1 MPAFAAGF
9 LSALIGLFLYR
20 WTGFQHW
27 VDRFL
32 VTLGQSVYELNRYN
46 LDDQVRLR
54 KAQRD
59 AIALVQCLFTLSIAT
74 MGIVVVSGLP
84 FLAVSFAG
92 RSGVDVVG
100 QALLGS
106 VPICVIYVW
115 RFRRPTSADQYPA
128 GKQCF
133 YYLTLGVP
141 SVSLSAGR
149 IDRWVCGDRPAN
161 EGIIVTGLARAGTTA
176 MLRVLHQNDRTWC
189 LTYRQ
194 MPFPMAPR
202 LWKTLNRARSR
213 AVQRTHRD
221 GLWVDLDSPEA
232 FDEFIW
238 RVILKEDFYRDGALH
253 RHAVSTQ
260 QIEQFQRL
268 ATVGASPSL
277 VYLSKNNNFL
287 LRAESFLEQTQQYTL
302 VLLYRDPIQHA
313 QSLLRQHRLHCQLQ
327 LQSPFVVDYM
337 DMLGHHEFGLN
348 RRDFVFESQA
358 FRHHD
363 PDTVDYWI
371 ERWLDYYRYA
381 LTLPRDRIRIIGND
395 AVRNDPVSVSDAVL
409 AGSAIDQPS
418 RSLDGV
424 QVEADSSTP
433 LIKEAYQVF
442 SQLQRASV

>member
-1 MPAFAAGF
+1 MPAIAAGF
-9 LSALIGLFLYR
+9 LSALIGLFLYH
-20 WTGFQHW
+20 WTGFQHL

-46 LDDQVRLR
+46 LDDQVRLL

-59 AIALVQCLFTLSIAT
+59 AIALVRCLFTLSLAT
-74 MGIVVVSGLP
+74 VGIVVVSGLP
-84 FLAVSFAG
+84 FLAVSFVG

-100 QALLGS
+100 RALLGS
-106 VPICVIYVW
+106 LPICVIYVW
-115 RFRRPTSADQYPA
+115 RLRRPTSADQYSA

-141 SVSLSAGR
+141 SVGLTAGR
-149 IDRWVCGDRPAN
+149 VDRWVCGDRPAN
-161 EGIIVTGLARAGTTA
+161 KGIIVTGLARAGTTA
-176 MLRVLHQNDRTWC
+176 MLRVLHSNDQTWC

-202 LWKTLNRARSR
+202 LWKTVNRARSR
-213 AVQRTHRD
+213 AVERTHRD
-221 GLWVDLDSPEA
+221 GLLVDLDSPEA
-232 FDEFIW
+232 FDEFVW
-238 RVILKEDFYRDGALH
+238 RVILKEHYYRDGTLH
-253 RHAVSTQ
+253 RHAVSAQ
-260 QIEQFQRL
+260 QIEQFKRL
-268 ATVGASPSL
+268 ATVGASPSS

-287 LRAESFLEQTQQYTL
+287 LRAESFLKQTPQYTL
-302 VLLYRDPIQHA
+302 VLVYRDPIQHA

-327 LQSPFVVDYM
+327 QQSPFVLDYM

-363 PDTVDYWI
+363 ADSFDYWI

-395 AVRNDPVSVSDAVL
+395 AVRNDPVSVADAVL
-409 AGSAIDQPS
+409 AGGAIDQPS
-418 RSLDGV
+418 RSLCGV
-424 QVEADSSTP
+424 QVETDSSAP

-442 SQLQRASV
+442 RQLQRAEV